1 MGELEQGVVTGGPVV
16 LDGQVSHP
24 PRGEIGV
31 EDAGLVSGLDD
42 ERQFGQPVGEGGIL
56 RARDGGHGRLPGFPF
71 LFCGVLPAWE
81 RRGIRAAVGF
91 VGGSRE
97 ALEVSTAH
105 HSMMPEVPSSGRL
118 MSTHIFPNEPWFPRR
133 RGTAFSPQST
143 DRNRPRPFLVARTIS
158 RSPVPSREQ
167 RCGDQSTPGH
177 PRTCSARIRA
187 CPSCSVSTRKLPANP
202 AWSATLTSAMSSTW
216 RPTAMVRST

>member
-16 LDGQVSHP
+16 LDGQVSYP

-42 ERQFGQPVGEGGIL
+42 ERLFGQPVGQGGIL

-81 RRGIRAAVGF
+81 GRGIRAAVGF

-97 ALEVSTAH
+97 ALEISTAH
-105 HSMMPEVPSSGRL
+105 HSMMPEVASSGRL
-118 MSTHIFPNEPWFPRR
+118 MSTHIFPNEPWFPCPVPVPPGRAAPLR
-133 RGTAFSPQST
+133 ASRCAEAPPAFSPQRT

-158 RSPVPSREQ
+158 RSPVPSR
-167 RCGDQSTPGH
+167 
-177 PRTCSARIRA
+177 
-187 CPSCSVSTRKLPANP
+187 
-202 AWSATLTSAMSSTW
+202 
-216 RPTAMVRST
+216 